1 MSDEYELAKS
11 ELPQDLDDS
20 TPYENKQWNYIQD
33 INSGVYTNNQQSLV
47 QFDLS
52 SIYNSGKFIDVS
64 QMYLT
69 IPIVY
74 TAAWGQAA
82 AAGAVVPV
90 AGNEFLITPKN
101 GSWNLIHSLEVTVD
115 GKNVI
120 QQTPNINVHTNFKMM
135 SQMSKDDLKTMGAT
149 LGCYPDDVQAYL
161 YNTVGSATGAIGGN
175 GLSNNMIFPILAAGT
190 VGAANGNEQAPGL
203 AAVGI
208 AAYDTQGYVYNSA
221 LQKRSQRIANNM
233 SAPANG
239 MSALIGTGN
248 MGAEFQPYY
257 TVLNTDYMTWYDI
270 AVIRLCDVC
279 DFFAKAP
286 LTKNFNGLLRIYF
299 NTGAM
304 NIGVAVATGNM
315 YMSGA
320 NSSFSNT
327 CPFTIN
333 QMPILQIPALTANLQ
348 VSCTIAK
355 SSVSTAMNGIALS
368 ASGGASPMN
377 ACRCYFPMVT
387 LKPSVALKYISE
399 NRAKK
404 IIYTNVLASIYTAI
418 ASGANYNQLVQSGV
432 RNIKGVLIVPFI
444 ASSVH
449 GSLTNLAGLTTFAPY
464 SSPFDTAPNTTPCS
478 LTNLQVSVGQVNQ
491 LMNYYNYTFEE
502 FYQQL
507 NLYEKINS
515 SDLGLSNGQIGQAM
529 FEHGYRYYYVDCSRG
544 TNADSNTPRNVNISF
559 TNNTLK
565 AMDILVFVE
574 YYCEAV
580 LDCETGR
587 VSV

>member
-1 MSDEYELAKS
+1 MSDTYELAKS
-11 ELPQDLDDS
+11 DQPQDLDDS

-74 TAAWGQAA
+74 TGAWGQAVS
-82 AAGAVVPV
+82 AGPIAPV

-120 QQTPNINVHTNFKMM
+120 QQTPNINVHTNFKML

-161 YNTVGSATGAIGGN
+161 YNTAGLSATTGCIGGN
-175 GLSNNMIFPILAAGT
+175 GLSNNMILPVSADGT
-190 VGAANGNEQAPGL
+190 IGTANANEQSTF
-203 AAVGI
+203 AV
-208 AAYDTQGYVYNSA
+208 YDASGSVYNSA

-239 MSALIGTGN
+239 MNALIGSAN
-248 MGAEFQPYY
+248 MFAEFQPYY
-257 TVLNTDYMTWYDI
+257 TVANTYYMTWYDI

-286 LTKNFNGLLRIYF
+286 LTKNFSGLLRIYI
-299 NTGAM
+299 NTGALS
-304 NIGVAVATGNM
+304 ISVDVASGAM
-315 YMSGA
+315 FMSGA

-333 QMPILQIPALTANLQ
+333 QMPIAQIPALTANLQ
-348 VSCTIAK
+348 VSCNIAK
-355 SSVSTAMNGIALS
+355 STVSTAVNGISLS
-368 ASGGASPMN
+368 AGAGASPMN

-418 ASGANYNQLVQSGV
+418 ASTANYNQLVQSGV
-432 RNIKGVLIVPFI
+432 RNIKGVLIMPFV

-449 GSLTNLAGLTTFAPY
+449 GALSTTTTAITTFAPY
-464 SSPFDTAPNTTPCS
+464 SSPFDTAPCTTPCS
-478 LTNLQVSVGQVNQ
+478 LINLQISVGQVNQ

-515 SDLGLSNGQIGQAM
+515 SDLGLSNGMIGQAM
-529 FEHGYRYYYVDCSRG
+529 YEHGYRYYYVDCSRG
-544 TNADSNTPRNVNISF
+544 TEADQNTPRNVNITF

-565 AMDILVFVE
+565 AIDILVFVE
-574 YYCEAV
+574 YFDELV
-580 LDCETGR
+580 LDAETGR
-587 VSV
+587 ISK